1 MNQHEY
7 TLKED
12 RDHLSFFYDTRSRNI
27 GQIQEFLASPNIR
40 KLQESIEERAY
51 IVLG

>member
-27 GQIQEFLASPNIR
+27 GQIQEFLASENIR
-40 KLQESIEERAY
+40 KLQESIEEPAY

>member
-1 MNQHEY
+1 MNQHEF

-27 GQIQEFLASPNIR
+27 GQIQEFLASTSIR